1 MALNIQQLSAMTPR
15 QKATAGLFVII
26 VLIILWQAKGLFGG
40 GEEAAPPASLSTIN
54 AGGAISPSASGGAS
68 PPQLT
73 PQPESLPRSSAM
85 SPRELELMRLQQE
98 TEAKYI
104 TALNELQM
112 LKIERQIA
120 DVNKAIMSAKLDTIT
135 AQKNIVNLLTVP
147 QPQVTRSTYTQGLL
161 GPSTTEEAAAASSLS
176 SAQAA
181 PQQQVSTT
189 NQEVSYT
196 VISVSQIKYKWN
208 AVLGYQGRL
217 YSITVGDVMPLD
229 GSKVVS
235 IDGSG
240 VVLEKDGVRKKISLV
255 PII

>member
-26 VLIILWQAKGLFGG
+26 VLIILWQAKGLFWG

-85 SPRELELMRLQQE
+85 SPREMALLKLQQE

-147 QPQVTRSTYTQGLL
+147 QPQVTRSSYTQGLL
-161 GPSTTEEAAAASSLS
+161 GPSTTEEAAAAASLS
-176 SAQAA
+176 SAQA